1 MRIPSTTARALSLL
15 AVLLP
20 ASTPVLAQTRDA
32 EIEALREQIRQ
43 LDQKL
48 RVLERRQELKDEET
62 AARSKSAASLSAG
75 PSGFSLT
82 SVDKAFQLRLRALV
96 QGDARFYLND
106 VVPNN
111 DTFLFRRV
119 RPTVEGTVFGKFG
132 FRVTPE
138 FAGSSSSLIDA
149 YATYQHSPAFNVLVG
164 KSKTPFDLERL
175 VSGGSLLFLERTYP
189 TSLAGNRDIGVQLYG
204 DLLDGRLSYQLGW
217 LNGVP
222 DGGSSTSDSEDDKDL
237 VARLFAYP
245 FKGSD
250 GPLSGLGFGIA
261 ASTTSRRTGA
271 PSGYRTNA
279 QQTFLSWRNGV
290 VHAGDHT
297 RIEPQFTFYS
307 GPFGLLGSWIS
318 SRKELAAGN
327 AIREIDDTA
336 WFLAASYVLTGED
349 ATIRGVTP
357 SRNFS
362 WADGT
367 WGAFE
372 IAARYAELDVDD
384 AAFPTFADPTI
395 SASKVSSWTLGANWY
410 LNRAIKAS
418 LNYEYSDFEG
428 GGGSAVTSRDEHA
441 ILSRIQLNY

>member
-82 SVDKAFQLRLRALV
+82 SGDKAFQLRLRALV

-119 RPTVEGTVFGKFG
+119 PPTVEGTGFGKFG

-175 VSGGSLLFLERTYP
+175 VSGGGLLFLERAYP
-189 TSLAGNRDIGVQLYG
+189 TSLAGNRDIGVQLSG
-204 DLLDGRLSYQLGW
+204 DLLD
-217 LNGVP
+217 
-222 DGGSSTSDSEDDKDL
+222 
-237 VARLFAYP
+237 
-245 FKGSD
+245 
-250 GPLSGLGFGIA
+250 
-261 ASTTSRRTGA
+261 
-271 PSGYRTNA
+271 
-279 QQTFLSWRNGV
+279 
-290 VHAGDHT
+290 
-297 RIEPQFTFYS
+297 
-307 GPFGLLGSWIS
+307 
-318 SRKELAAGN
+318 
-327 AIREIDDTA
+327 
-336 WFLAASYVLTGED
+336 
-349 ATIRGVTP
+349 
-357 SRNFS
+357 
-362 WADGT
+362 
-367 WGAFE
+367 
-372 IAARYAELDVDD
+372 
-384 AAFPTFADPTI
+384 
-395 SASKVSSWTLGANWY
+395 
-410 LNRAIKAS
+410 
-418 LNYEYSDFEG
+418 
-428 GGGSAVTSRDEHA
+428 
-441 ILSRIQLNY
+441 